1 MLLVAADGADSKLR
15 AHADISTYGRDYD
28 QLGLVATIDHERE
41 HGGVAEQHFLPA
53 GPFARLPLSGRRS
66 SIVWT
71 EPRGEA
77 EDLLA
82 LDADDALRALE
93 RRFTAKLGAI
103 RFASPLR
110 GFPLGLKIARRFIAP
125 RFALVG
131 DAAHR
136 VHPLAGQG
144 LNLGFRDVAA
154 LAERV
159 VERMRLGLDPGDAAT
174 LEAYQRDRRFDV
186 AASGLGMDV
195 MNKVFSNDFVPLRF
209 LRDLGLRL
217 VDRAPMLKTALVGE
231 AGGAMRTAPRLL
243 RGLGL

>member
-186 AASGLGMDV
+186 AGIR
-195 MNKVFSNDFVPLRF
+195 KVLDATVNPIDERDRF
-209 LRDLGLRL
+209 IRATLFDLMTGN
-217 VDRAPMLKTALVGE
+217 VDGHAKN
-231 AGGAMRTAPRLL
+231 
-243 RGLGL
+243 